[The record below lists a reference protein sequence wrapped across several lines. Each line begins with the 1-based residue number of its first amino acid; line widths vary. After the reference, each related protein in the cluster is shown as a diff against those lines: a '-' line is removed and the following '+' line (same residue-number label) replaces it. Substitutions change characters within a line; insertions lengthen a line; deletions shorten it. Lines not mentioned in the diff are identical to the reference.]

1 MTESRNRILRRI
13 ILNISEPNEFVP
25 EKIKIEDITKL
36 WDFIC
41 EVGPTPFMILSM
53 ANNKDESVLSDKM
66 LNEFLNSLNRH
77 WGIINTGKR
86 ENCSK

>member
-13 ILNISEPNEFVP
+13 ILNISRPNESVP
-25 EKIKIEDITKL
+25 EEIESKDITKL

-41 EVGPTPFMILSM
+41 EVGPTPYMIKSM
-53 ANNKDESVLSDKM
+53 ANSKDESVLSDEM

-77 WGIINTGKR
+77 WGIINTRKR
-86 ENCSK
+86 